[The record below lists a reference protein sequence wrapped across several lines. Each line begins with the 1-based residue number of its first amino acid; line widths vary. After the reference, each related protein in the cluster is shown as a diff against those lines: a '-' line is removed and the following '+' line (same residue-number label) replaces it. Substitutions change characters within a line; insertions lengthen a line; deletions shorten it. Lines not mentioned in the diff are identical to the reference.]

1 MDDIIRKA
9 AYDPRTG
16 YVGMQQLQRTLRA
29 EGHNVTQEQIKEV
42 LQRQKYYQLHKR
54 PPPMPKVRRQII
66 VGSAFQRVQADLIDF
81 SNFKSPQNK
90 QTSWLLTVIDLW
102 TKYAWVVP
110 LTNKTGE
117 TVANAMAN
125 VIKEVKRMGY
135 RIQTMQSDPGSEFIA
150 APMRQLLQSHD
161 INQTF
166 SLPGRSESQGAV
178 ERFNGTLVNMIKRY
192 MTANNTR
199 AYIGVLPALIDNY
212 RHNYHRAIGM
222 SPAEAIL
229 PENQEAVATNLLAY
243 YNHDPT
249 QPRARDLDVGD
260 TVRVRLY
267 SDKKAVFK
275 KGSDPQWSNDT
286 YTVKSVQLEG
296 KVWVYRLHD
305 VRNTFYREQLQKVA
319 DAEDAPQQQQ
329 ERGTRGGRA
338 GSSTQH
344 ATQTEGGGMTLR
356 NRRITG
362 GPAGGNVPV
371 VTGDG
376 RTATQ
381 IRSDTA
387 GSQIQS
393 ASNRRSARAQPVDY
407 AALHRGDR

>member
-125 VIKEVKRMGY
+125 VVKEVKRMGY

-249 QPRARDLDVGD
+249 QPRARDLDSGD
-260 TVRVRLY
+260 RVRVRLY

-275 KGSDPQWSNDT
+275 KGSDPQWSDEV
-286 YTVKSVQLEG
+286 YTVKSVTLEG
-296 KVWVYRLHD
+296 KVWTYRLEG
-305 VRNTFYREQLQKVA
+305 VRNTFYRQQLQKVK
-319 DAEDAPQQQQ
+319 DAEDAPQ
-329 ERGTRGGRA
+329 RGGERAQA
-338 GSSTQH
+338 GSSRGD
-344 ATQTEGGGMTLR
+344 AARASGGEGGGTTMTLR
-356 NRRITG
+356 NRRIAT
-362 GPAGGNVPV
+362 PAS
-371 VTGDG
+371 
-376 RTATQ
+376 AQ
-381 IRSDTA
+381 SQSQ
-387 GSQIQS
+387 SQIQS
-393 ASNRRSARAQPVDY
+393 ESSNRPVRSTPVDY
-407 AALHRGDR
+407 AALHRGSR